1 MTIKLFGVP
10 ASNFYNV
17 AKAAFLLKGIAFQEV
32 PLNPAEK
39 TDAFLAMSPMGKVP
53 CMETDQGVMSESLAI
68 ALYAERLQPEP
79 ALFPAD
85 ATAAGR
91 ALQIHQLINLYVFQ
105 HTVKLIG
112 PCFFGNDATPAF
124 LDEAFDEAGKALQTV
139 AGVFVFDPFI
149 AGAELTIADLTA
161 LFELDLLH
169 RCSELAGRP
178 SPVAAVAGW
187 SAWRAHVSQNE
198 HLAATLAVRDQ
209 MWEYLLAGA
218 VKA

>member
-17 AKAAFLLKGIAFQEV
+17 AKAAFLLKGIAFEEV
-32 PLNPAEK
+32 ALDPAAK
-39 TDAFLAMSPMGKVP
+39 TETFLAMSPMGKVP

-79 ALFPAD
+79 ALFPSD
-85 ATAAGR
+85 AAAAGR

-112 PCFFGNDATPAF
+112 PCFFGKEATPAF
-124 LDEAFDEAGKALQTV
+124 IDETLAAASNALQ
-139 AGVFVFDPFI
+139 AAAKVFVFDPYI
-149 AGAELTIADLTA
+149 AGKNLTIADLTA

-178 SPVAAVAGW
+178 SPVAAVEGW
-187 SAWRAHVSQNE
+187 STWRAHVSQNE
-198 HLAATLAVRDQ
+198 QIAATLTARNH
-209 MWEYLLAGA
+209 MWEQLLAGA